1 MAVTLAQVTQ
11 YENEAS
17 QILSDA
23 LANAGFIDIYVS
35 TIERQRVSTKFSLEA
50 AILKTLNAAT
60 SFLNRSEVREGQSDP
75 IYGTRI
81 TNAVAQAREAK
92 TIAQAALDTIR
103 SVIPKSEPIE
113 PDATDRANSVGQIVS
128 EDKAGRE
135 PGATTQT
142 PETDPEP
149 NSLKPNPGTN
159 ADITETSVDAGVG
172 VASVDV
178 DRSREDLSLSTN
190 TNTNTNTPGGTSGQN
205 DVKYPSEFEQNIK
218 TTVNSLSGMSTYT
231 YQLSIYLMTPEQFT
245 AMSRSEIKSV
255 AGLSLLMQSG
265 GQIANG
271 QLDLNGATRNKH
283 FDLDYFIED
292 LEMESLMPRSVRG
305 ATNQT
310 RLNFKIIEPYGFTFI
325 ERLKA
330 AVKDFFGTTDFV
342 KQHYLMTIK
351 FKGYDEEGNE
361 VTSKSATDSVTIDNN
376 RSDASSINE
385 KFIPF
390 KFANIVTRAST
401 GAVEYVCE
409 ALPVNHFEALSQKRA
424 TIPFQLEIKGQTLDD
439 LFNGKSDLRDTRTSK
454 RVISSG
460 LVEALNKQ
468 QKEYVAKGAIAV
480 ADEYKITFA
489 GGNIAQQ
496 KVMPPGDVTKSRTAS
511 VDPNLPS
518 HLLTNVGQVE
528 KETFTVSVSAGQQ
541 LQQSVDGILKT
552 SQYITGQQ
560 KVFYDTAKRAWV
572 KKDGGKVLAWYK
584 ITTKV
589 EPIAYDKIRK
599 DYAYLIELVIT
610 PQQVTDVKS
619 TVFPKDRFRGVHKK
633 FNYWFTG
640 ENTEVIDYEVEFNAL
655 FYTSLSAKFANEA
668 TEQAELEQLEN
679 LAPGAVGPSDQSGQ
693 NGAGQSAD
701 EAARAASVLYSPVDF
716 AKMEMEVLGD
726 PDFIQ
731 QGDIFYRA
739 GNNFDAFLQDGSINY
754 DSQEVFVEVNY
765 NTIEDYNEETGEAT
779 PKDIQLKS
787 VDQYVRTGTKGLI
800 YQIIAVKNK
809 FIKGQFTQTL
819 EGLMVEFPDNT
830 NVGVG
835 NPTLSPPT
843 VTTASNSGPKLDLPF
858 PDFNN
863 NRPEENSLGGGATL
877 LSGRDD

>member
-1 MAVTLAQVTQ
+1 MAITATDVIQI
-11 YENEAS
+11 ENQSDSLLS
-17 QILSDA
+17 QANAILVK
-23 LANAGFIDIYVS
+23 ANAGFTS
-35 TIERQRVSTKFSLEA
+35 QTEAKQLEQEATRVLS
-50 AILKTLNAAT
+50 NVQ
-60 SFLNRSEVREGQSDP
+60 SFLNRSEIRDAQSDLV
-75 IYGTRI
+75 YGTRVI
-81 TNAVAQAREAK
+81 DAVAQARTAK
-92 TIAQAALDTIR
+92 ATAQAALDTIR
-103 SVIPKSEPIE
+103 QQSEELNADIVPNQSTTI
-113 PDATDRANSVGQIVS
+113 NSAGQIVT
-128 EDKAGRE
+128 EDSAGRVE
-135 PGATTQT
+135 NATSQN
-142 PETDPEP
+142 PPDPI
-149 NSLKPNPGTN
+149 TN
-159 ADITETSVDAGVG
+159 AQSLFNRPTNANQTETSVDAGVG
-172 VASVDV
+172 VASDDV
-178 DRSREDLSLSTN
+178 DKSEEDQRLSA
-190 TNTNTNTPGGTSGQN
+190 NTPGGTSGQN
-205 DVKYPSEFEQNIK
+205 DVKYPGEFEQNIK

-231 YQLSIYLMTPEQFT
+231 YQLSIYLMTPKQFT
-245 AMSRSEIKSV
+245 AMSRLEKKSV

-292 LEMESLMPRSVRG
+292 LEMESLMPRAVRG

-330 AVKDFFGTTDFV
+330 AVKDLFKTTDFI

-390 KFANIVTRAST
+390 KFANIVTRAGT

-424 TIPFQLEIKGQTLDD
+424 TVPFNVEIKGQTLDD

-460 LVEALNKQ
+460 LVDALNEQ
-468 QKEYVAKGAIAV
+468 QEQYRDRGAIAV
-480 ADEYKITFA
+480 PDVYKITFA

-496 KVMPPGDVTKSRTAS
+496 KVMPHGSVAKSRTAS
-511 VDPNLPS
+511 PIAGPTS
-518 HLLTNVGQVE
+518 LLTNVGQVE
-528 KETFTVSVSAGQQ
+528 KESFTISINAGQQ

-560 KVFYDTAKRAWV
+560 KIFYDTAKRAWV
-572 KKDGGKVLAWYK
+572 TKDGGKVLAWYK

-599 DYAYLIELVIT
+599 DYAYQIELVIT
-610 PQQVTDVKS
+610 PQQVTDVKN

-655 FYTSLSAKFANEA
+655 FYTSLSSKFANEA
-668 TEQAELEQLEN
+668 LEQAELEQLEN

-739 GNNFDAFLQDGSINY
+739 GKNFGAFLEDGSINY
-754 DSQEVFVEVNY
+754 DSQEVFCEVNY

-779 PKDIQLKS
+779 PRDIQLKS
-787 VDQYVRTGTKGLI
+787 VDQYVRTNGTKGLI

-830 NVGVG
+830 NVGLG
-835 NPTLSPPT
+835 EITSS
-843 VTTASNSGPKLDLPF
+843 TTAPASNSGPKRDLPF

-863 NRPEENSLGGGATL
+863 PIPVDNSLGGGATL
-877 LSGRDD
+877 LSGGDD

>member
-1 MAVTLAQVTQ
+1 MAITATDVIQI
-11 YENEAS
+11 ENQSDSLLS
-17 QILSDA
+17 QANAILVK
-23 LANAGFIDIYVS
+23 ANAGFTS
-35 TIERQRVSTKFSLEA
+35 QTEAKQLEQEATRVLS
-50 AILKTLNAAT
+50 NVQ
-60 SFLNRSEVREGQSDP
+60 SFLNRSEIRDAQSDLV
-75 IYGTRI
+75 YGTRVI
-81 TNAVAQAREAK
+81 DAVAQARTAK
-92 TIAQAALDTIR
+92 ATAQAALDTIR
-103 SVIPKSEPIE
+103 QQSEELNADIVPNQSTTI
-113 PDATDRANSVGQIVS
+113 NSAGQIVT
-128 EDKAGRE
+128 EDSAGRVE
-135 PGATTQT
+135 NATSQN
-142 PETDPEP
+142 PPDPI
-149 NSLKPNPGTN
+149 TN
-159 ADITETSVDAGVG
+159 AQSLFNRPTNANQTETSVDAGVG
-172 VASVDV
+172 VASDDV
-178 DRSREDLSLSTN
+178 DKSEEDQRLSA
-190 TNTNTNTPGGTSGQN
+190 NTPGGTSGQN
-205 DVKYPSEFEQNIK
+205 DVKYPGEFEQNIK

-245 AMSRSEIKSV
+245 AMSRLEKKSV

-292 LEMESLMPRSVRG
+292 LEMESLMPRAVRG

-330 AVKDFFGTTDFV
+330 AVKDLFKTTDFI

-390 KFANIVTRAST
+390 KFANIVTRAGT

-424 TIPFQLEIKGQTLDD
+424 TVPFNVEIKGQTLDN
-439 LFNGKSDLRDTRTSK
+439 LFNGKSDLGDTPSSK

-511 VDPNLPS
+511 VDPNLPT

-541 LQQSVDGILKT
+541 LQQSIDGILKT

-560 KVFYDTAKRAWV
+560 KVFYDSVKRAWL

-589 EPIAYDKIRK
+589 EPKAYDKIRK
-599 DYAYLIELVIT
+599 DYAYLVELVIT
-610 PQQVTDVKS
+610 PQQVTDVKN

-655 FYTSLSAKFANEA
+655 FYTSLSSKFANEA

-779 PKDIQLKS
+779 PRDIQLKS
-787 VDQYVRTGTKGLI
+787 VDQYVRTNGTKGLI

-830 NVGVG
+830 NVGLG
-835 NPTLSPPT
+835 EITSS
-843 VTTASNSGPKLDLPF
+843 TTAPASNSGPKRDLPF

-863 NRPEENSLGGGATL
+863 PIPVDNSLGGGATL
-877 LSGRDD
+877 LSGGDD

>member
-1 MAVTLAQVTQ
+1 MAITATDVIQI
-11 YENEAS
+11 ENQSDSLLS
-17 QILSDA
+17 QANAILVK
-23 LANAGFIDIYVS
+23 ANAGFTS
-35 TIERQRVSTKFSLEA
+35 QTEGKQLEQEATRVLS
-50 AILKTLNAAT
+50 NVQ
-60 SFLNRSEVREGQSDP
+60 SFLNRSEIRDAQSDLV
-75 IYGTRI
+75 YGTRVI
-81 TNAVAQAREAK
+81 DAVAQARIAK
-92 TIAQAALDTIR
+92 AKAQAALDTIQQQLR
-103 SVIPKSEPIE
+103 EVDDIVPTP
-113 PDATDRANSVGQIVS
+113 PNNSNSAGQIVT
-128 EDKAGRE
+128 EDSAGRVE
-135 PGATTQT
+135 NATSQN
-142 PETDPEP
+142 PPDPI
-149 NSLKPNPGTN
+149 TN
-159 ADITETSVDAGVG
+159 AQSLLQRPTNANQTTTSVADAGV
-172 VASVDV
+172 ASDDV
-178 DRSREDLSLSTN
+178 DKSSEDQRLS
-190 TNTNTNTPGGTSGQN
+190 TNTPGGTSGQG

-292 LEMESLMPRSVRG
+292 LEMESLMPRAVRG

-330 AVKDFFGTTDFV
+330 AVKDFFGTTDFI

-390 KFANIVTRAST
+390 KFANIVTRAGT

-424 TIPFQLEIKGQTLDD
+424 TVSFNVEIKGQTLDN
-439 LFNGKSDLRDTRTSK
+439 LFNGKSDLGDTPSSK

-511 VDPNLPS
+511 VDPNLPT

-541 LQQSVDGILKT
+541 LQQSIDGILKT

-560 KVFYDTAKRAWV
+560 KVFYDSVKRAWL

-589 EPIAYDKIRK
+589 EPKAYDKIRK
-599 DYAYLIELVIT
+599 DYAYLVELVIT
-610 PQQVTDVKS
+610 PQQVTDVKN

-655 FYTSLSAKFANEA
+655 FYTSLSSKFANEA

-716 AKMEMEVLGD
+716 AKMEMEILGD

-739 GNNFDAFLQDGSINY
+739 GNNFGAFLEDGSINY
-754 DSQEVFVEVNY
+754 DSQEVFCEVNY

>member
-1 MAVTLAQVTQ
+1 MAITATDVIQI
-11 YENEAS
+11 ENQSDSLLS
-17 QILSDA
+17 QANAILVK
-23 LANAGFIDIYVS
+23 ANAGFTS
-35 TIERQRVSTKFSLEA
+35 QTEAKQLEQEATRVLS
-50 AILKTLNAAT
+50 NVQ
-60 SFLNRSEVREGQSDP
+60 SFLNRSEIRDAQSDLV
-75 IYGTRI
+75 YGTRVI
-81 TNAVAQAREAK
+81 DAVAQARTAK
-92 TIAQAALDTIR
+92 ATAQAALDTIR
-103 SVIPKSEPIE
+103 QQSEELNADIVPNQSTTI
-113 PDATDRANSVGQIVS
+113 NSAGQIVT
-128 EDKAGRE
+128 EDSAGRVE
-135 PGATTQT
+135 NATSQN
-142 PETDPEP
+142 PPDPI
-149 NSLKPNPGTN
+149 TN
-159 ADITETSVDAGVG
+159 AQSLFNRPTNANQTETSVDAGVG
-172 VASVDV
+172 VASDDV
-178 DRSREDLSLSTN
+178 DKSEEDQRLSA
-190 TNTNTNTPGGTSGQN
+190 NTPGGTSGQN
-205 DVKYPSEFEQNIK
+205 DVKYPGEFEQNIK

-231 YQLSIYLMTPEQFT
+231 YQLSIYLMTPKQFT
-245 AMSRSEIKSV
+245 AMSRLEKKSV

-292 LEMESLMPRSVRG
+292 LEMESLMPRAVRG

-390 KFANIVTRAST
+390 KFANIVTRAGT

-424 TIPFQLEIKGQTLDD
+424 TVPFQVEIKGQTLDD

-460 LVEALNKQ
+460 LVDALNEQ
-468 QKEYVAKGAIAV
+468 QEQYRDRGAIAV
-480 ADEYKITFA
+480 PDVYKITFA

-496 KVMPPGDVTKSRTAS
+496 KVMPHGSVAKSRTAS
-511 VDPNLPS
+511 PIAGPTS
-518 HLLTNVGQVE
+518 LLTNVGQVE
-528 KETFTVSVSAGQQ
+528 KESFTISINAGQQ

-560 KVFYDTAKRAWV
+560 KIFYDTAKRAWV
-572 KKDGGKVLAWYK
+572 TKDGGKVLAWYK

-599 DYAYLIELVIT
+599 DYAYQIELVIT
-610 PQQVTDVKS
+610 PQQVTDVKN

-655 FYTSLSAKFANEA
+655 FYTSLSSKFANEA

-739 GNNFDAFLQDGSINY
+739 GKNFGAFLEDGSINY
-754 DSQEVFVEVNY
+754 DSQEVFCEVNY

-830 NVGVG
+830 SVDVSAKV
-835 NPTLSPPT
+835 LE
-843 VTTASNSGPKLDLPF
+843 SNSSKKVDPTF
-858 PDFNN
+858 P
-863 NRPEENSLGGGATL
+863 TL
-877 LSGRDD
+877 LSSGDD

>member
-11 YENEAS
+11 YENQAS
-17 QILSDA
+17 DILNTA
-23 LANAGFIDIYVS
+23 LSRSGIIDVYVS
-35 TIERQRVSTKFSLEA
+35 TIEKQKVETKFKLEEN
-50 AILKTLNAAT
+50 ILKSLNAAT
-60 SFLNRSEVREGQSDP
+60 SFLNRSEIRNAQSDLV
-75 IYGTRI
+75 YGTRV
-81 TNAVAQAREAK
+81 TAAVAQAREAK
-92 TIAQAALDTIR
+92 AIAQAALDTIR

-113 PDATDRANSVGQIVS
+113 PDATNRADSVGQIVS

-142 PETDPEP
+142 PET
-149 NSLKPNPGTN
+149 NSLTPNPGTN
-159 ADITETSVDAGVG
+159 ANQTETSVDAGVG
-172 VASVDV
+172 VASDDV
-178 DRSREDLSLSTN
+178 GGTAEDLSLS
-190 TNTNTNTPGGTSGQN
+190 TNTPGGTSGQN

-271 QLDLNGATRNKH
+271 QSDLNGATRNKH

-361 VTSKSATDSVTIDNN
+361 VTSKSSTDSVTIDNN

-390 KFANIVTRAST
+390 KFANIVTKAST

-460 LVEALNKQ
+460 LVDALNKQ
-468 QKEYVAKGAIAV
+468 QQEYVAKGAIAV
-480 ADEYKITFA
+480 ADKYKITFA

-496 KVMPPGDVTKSRTAS
+496 KVMPPGDIAKSRTAS

-560 KVFYDTAKRAWV
+560 KVFYDSVKRAWL

-619 TVFPKDRFRGVHKK
+619 TAFPKDRFRGVHKK

-668 TEQAELEQLEN
+668 TEQAKLEQLEN

-739 GNNFDAFLQDGSINY
+739 GNNFGAFLQDGSINY

-835 NPTLSPPT
+835 KPTLSPPT

>member
-1 MAVTLAQVTQ
+1 MAITVTDVIQI
-11 YENEAS
+11 ENQSSSLSS
-17 QILSDA
+17 QANAILVK
-23 LANAGFIDIYVS
+23 ANAGFTS
-35 TIERQRVSTKFSLEA
+35 QKEGKQLEQEATRVLS
-50 AILKTLNAAT
+50 NVQ
-60 SFLNRSEVREGQSDP
+60 SFLNRSEIRDAQSDLV
-75 IYGTRI
+75 YGSRVI
-81 TNAVAQAREAK
+81 DAVAQARTAK
-92 TIAQAALDTIR
+92 ATAQAALDTIQQR
-103 SVIPKSEPIE
+103 LEEVDDDIVPNLPNISS
-113 PDATDRANSVGQIVS
+113 NSAGQIVT
-128 EDKAGRE
+128 EDSAGRVE
-135 PGATTQT
+135 NATTQT
-142 PETDPEP
+142 PRTDPI
-149 NSLKPNPGTN
+149 TN
-159 ADITETSVDAGVG
+159 AQSLFNRPTSNANQTETSVNAGAV
-172 VASVDV
+172 VASDDV
-178 DRSREDLSLSTN
+178 DKSSEDRSLS
-190 TNTNTNTPGGTSGQN
+190 TNTNTPGGTSGQN
-205 DVKYPSEFEQNIK
+205 DAKYPSEFEQNIK

-231 YQLSIYLMTPEQFT
+231 YQLGIYLMTPEQFT

-292 LEMESLMPRSVRG
+292 LEMESLMPRAVRG

-330 AVKDFFGTTDFV
+330 AVKDLFKTTDFV

-351 FKGYDEEGNE
+351 FKGYDEEGNQ

-376 RSDASSINE
+376 RSDASSVNE

-439 LFNGKSDLRDTRTSK
+439 LFNGKSDLRTTTSSK

-460 LVEALNKQ
+460 LVDALNKQ
-468 QKEYVAKGAIAV
+468 QQEYVAKGAIAV
-480 ADEYKITFA
+480 ADKYKITFA

-496 KVMPPGDVTKSRTAS
+496 KVMPPGDIAKSRTAS
-511 VDPNLPS
+511 VDPTFPTS
-518 HLLTNVGQVE
+518 LLTNVGQVE

-560 KVFYDTAKRAWV
+560 KVFYDSVKRAWL

-655 FYTSLSAKFANEA
+655 FYTSLSSKFANEA
-668 TEQAELEQLEN
+668 TEQAKLEQLEN

-739 GNNFDAFLQDGSINY
+739 GNNFGAFLQDGSINY

-779 PKDIQLKS
+779 PRDIQLKS
-787 VDQYVRTGTKGLI
+787 VDQYVITKGTKGLI

-835 NPTLSPPT
+835 KPKLSPT
-843 VTTASNSGPKLDLPF
+843 VTTVPNSGPKIDLPF

-863 NRPEENSLGGGATL
+863 NQPEENSLGGGARL
-877 LSGRDD
+877 LGDRDA

>member
-1 MAVTLAQVTQ
+1 MAITATDVIQI
-11 YENEAS
+11 ENQSDSLLS
-17 QILSDA
+17 QANAILVK
-23 LANAGFIDIYVS
+23 ANAGFTS
-35 TIERQRVSTKFSLEA
+35 QTEGKQLEQEATRVLS
-50 AILKTLNAAT
+50 NVQ
-60 SFLNRSEVREGQSDP
+60 SFLNRSEIRDAQSDLV
-75 IYGTRI
+75 YGTRVI
-81 TNAVAQAREAK
+81 DAVAQARTAK
-92 TIAQAALDTIR
+92 ATAQAALDTIQQQLKGFI
-103 SVIPKSEPIE
+103 VPTP
-113 PDATDRANSVGQIVS
+113 PNNSNSAGQIVT
-128 EDKAGRE
+128 EDSAGRVE
-135 PGATTQT
+135 NATSQN
-142 PETDPEP
+142 PPDPI
-149 NSLKPNPGTN
+149 TN
-159 ADITETSVDAGVG
+159 AQSLFNRPTNANQTETSVDAGVG
-172 VASVDV
+172 VASDDV
-178 DRSREDLSLSTN
+178 DKSEEDQRLSA
-190 TNTNTNTPGGTSGQN
+190 NTPGGTSGQN
-205 DVKYPSEFEQNIK
+205 DVKYPGEFEQNIK

-330 AVKDFFGTTDFV
+330 AVKDFFGTTDFI

-390 KFANIVTRAST
+390 KFANIVTRAGT

-424 TIPFQLEIKGQTLDD
+424 TVSFNVEIKGQTLDN
-439 LFNGKSDLRDTRTSK
+439 LFNGKSDLGDTPSSK
-454 RVISSG
+454 QVISSG

-511 VDPNLPS
+511 VDPNLPT

-541 LQQSVDGILKT
+541 LQQSIDGILKT

-560 KVFYDTAKRAWV
+560 KVFYDSVKRAWL

-589 EPIAYDKIRK
+589 EPKAYDKIRK
-599 DYAYLIELVIT
+599 DYAYLVELVIT
-610 PQQVTDVKS
+610 PQQVTDVKN

-655 FYTSLSAKFANEA
+655 FYTSLSSKFANEA

-716 AKMEMEVLGD
+716 AKMEMEILGD

-739 GNNFDAFLQDGSINY
+739 GNNFGAFLEDGSINY
-754 DSQEVFVEVNY
+754 DSQEVFCEVNY

-779 PKDIQLKS
+779 PRDIQLKS
-787 VDQYVRTGTKGLI
+787 VDQYVRTKGTKGLI

-830 NVGVG
+830 SVDVSAKV
-835 NPTLSPPT
+835 LE
-843 VTTASNSGPKLDLPF
+843 SNSSKKVDPTF
-858 PDFNN
+858 P
-863 NRPEENSLGGGATL
+863 TL
-877 LSGRDD
+877 LSSGDD

>member
-1 MAVTLAQVTQ
+1 MAITATDVIQI
-11 YENEAS
+11 ENQSDSLLS
-17 QILSDA
+17 QANAILVK
-23 LANAGFIDIYVS
+23 ANAGFTS
-35 TIERQRVSTKFSLEA
+35 QTEAKQLEQEATRVLS
-50 AILKTLNAAT
+50 NVQ
-60 SFLNRSEVREGQSDP
+60 SFLNRSEIRDAQSDLV
-75 IYGTRI
+75 YGTRVI
-81 TNAVAQAREAK
+81 DAVAQARTAK
-92 TIAQAALDTIR
+92 VTAQQALDKIR
-103 SVIPKSEPIE
+103 EQSEALNADIVPTPSI
-113 PDATDRANSVGQIVS
+113 NSNSAGQIVT
-128 EDKAGRE
+128 EDSAGRVE
-135 PGATTQT
+135 TATTQN
-142 PETDPEP
+142 PQTDPIA
-149 NSLKPNPGTN
+149 NGQALTSN
-159 ADITETSVDAGVG
+159 ANQTETSVNAGAGVG
-172 VASVDV
+172 VASDDV
-178 DRSREDLSLSTN
+178 DNSSEDQRLST
-190 TNTNTNTPGGTSGQN
+190 TASEGSPGGTSGQN
-205 DVKYPSEFEQNIK
+205 DVKYPGEFEQNIK

-292 LEMESLMPRSVRG
+292 LEMESLMPRAVRG

-330 AVKDFFGTTDFV
+330 AVKDLFKTTDFI

-351 FKGYDEEGNE
+351 FKGYDEEGNQ

-390 KFANIVTRAST
+390 KFANIVTRAGT

-424 TIPFQLEIKGQTLDD
+424 TVPFNVEIKGQTLDD

-460 LVEALNKQ
+460 LVDALNEQ
-468 QKEYVAKGAIAV
+468 QEQYRDRKAIAV
-480 ADEYKITFA
+480 PDVYKITFA

-496 KVMPPGDVTKSRTAS
+496 KVMPHGSVAKSRTAS
-511 VDPNLPS
+511 PIAGPTS
-518 HLLTNVGQVE
+518 LLTNVGQVE
-528 KETFTVSVSAGQQ
+528 KESFTISINAGQQ

-560 KVFYDTAKRAWV
+560 KIFYDTAKRDWV
-572 KKDGGKVLAWYK
+572 EKDGGKVLAWYK

-599 DYAYLIELVIT
+599 DYAYQIELIIT
-610 PQQVTDVKS
+610 PQQVTDVKN

-655 FYTSLSAKFANEA
+655 FYTSLSSKFANEA
-668 TEQAELEQLEN
+668 LEQAELEQLEN

-739 GNNFDAFLQDGSINY
+739 GKNFGAFLEDGSINY
-754 DSQEVFVEVNY
+754 DSQEVFCEVNY

-779 PKDIQLKS
+779 PRDIQLKS
-787 VDQYVRTGTKGLI
+787 VDQYVRTNGTKGLI

-830 NVGVG
+830 SVDVSAKV
-835 NPTLSPPT
+835 LE
-843 VTTASNSGPKLDLPF
+843 SNSGPKLDLPF

-863 NRPEENSLGGGATL
+863 PIPVDNSIGGGGFVSNNEDA
-877 LSGRDD
+877 G

>member
-1 MAVTLAQVTQ
+1 MAITATDVIQI
-11 YENEAS
+11 ENQSSSLLS
-17 QILSDA
+17 QANAILVK
-23 LANAGFIDIYVS
+23 ANAGFTS
-35 TIERQRVSTKFSLEA
+35 QTEGKQLEQEA
-50 AILKTLNAAT
+50 TRILSNVQ
-60 SFLNRSEVREGQSDP
+60 SFLNRSEIRDAQSDLV
-75 IYGTRI
+75 YGTRVI
-81 TNAVAQAREAK
+81 DAVSQARTAK
-92 TIAQAALDTIR
+92 ATAQAALDTIQQQLEELNAD
-103 SVIPKSEPIE
+103 IGP
-113 PDATDRANSVGQIVS
+113 NSPNNINSAGQIVT
-128 EDKAGRE
+128 EDSVGRVE
-135 PGATTQT
+135 NATSQN
-142 PETDPEP
+142 PRLDPIV
-149 NSLKPNPGTN
+149 NAQSLFNRPTN
-159 ADITETSVDAGVG
+159 ANQTATSVDAGV
-172 VASVDV
+172 VSDDV
-178 DRSREDLSLSTN
+178 DRSPEDQSLGTSTLGGV
-190 TNTNTNTPGGTSGQN
+190 PGGTSGGG

-245 AMSRSEIKSV
+245 AMSKLEIKSV

-292 LEMESLMPRSVRG
+292 LEMESLMPKSVRG

-330 AVKDFFGTTDFV
+330 AVKDLFGTTDFV

-390 KFANIVTRAST
+390 KFANIVTRAGT

-424 TIPFQLEIKGQTLDD
+424 TVPFNVEIKGQTLDN
-439 LFNGKSDLRDTRTSK
+439 LFNGKSDLGDTPSSK

-460 LVEALNKQ
+460 LVDALNKQ

-541 LQQSVDGILKT
+541 LQQSIDGILKT

-560 KVFYDTAKRAWV
+560 KVFYDSVKRAWL

-589 EPIAYDKIRK
+589 EPKVYDKIRK
-599 DYAYLIELVIT
+599 DYAYLIEFVVT

-655 FYTSLSAKFANEA
+655 FYTSLSSKFANEA
-668 TEQAELEQLEN
+668 TEQAQLEQQEN

-739 GNNFDAFLQDGSINY
+739 GNNFGAFLEDGSINY
-754 DSQEVFVEVNY
+754 DSQEVFCEVNY

-779 PKDIQLKS
+779 PRDIQLKS

-830 NVGVG
+830 KTEVKEL
-835 NPTLSPPT
+835 TISPT
-843 VTTASNSGPKLDLPF
+843 VKTASNSSPKLDLPF
-858 PDFNN
+858 PDYNNN
-863 NRPEENSLGGGATL
+863 NRSEGNSLGG
-877 LSGRDD
+877 